1 MSSKNNLQLIDLTK
15 ISGVLMDIDDTM
27 YSYDQ
32 PNKVAIKSCYVS
44 MHNSGLI
51 ESISLSEFTDL
62 YVKHRL
68 LVTNKLQPQ
77 GSCRSRQFAFD
88 GLLRD
93 LNINNAYLLADRYE
107 KIYWRNFYNAMKPS
121 LDVHNFLV
129 AVKKGGLLTCAVTD
143 MQATFQIAKLKKIK
157 FERYIDFLATSE
169 EAGAE
174 KPNKAIFQ
182 LALKKMQLTK
192 KKVVMI
198 GDNFKKD
205 IKGAESF
212 GIQAIYFKA

>member
-1 MSSKNNLQLIDLTK
+1 MSLKNNLQSIDLTK
-15 ISGVLMDIDDTM
+15 ISGVLIDIDDTM
-27 YSYDQ
+27 YGYDR
-32 PNKVAIKSCYVS
+32 PNQTAIKSCYEA
-44 MHNSGLI
+44 MQNSSLI
-51 ESISLSEFTDL
+51 DSISLKEFSDL

-68 LVTNKLQPQ
+68 LVTKKLQPQ
-77 GSCRSRQFAFD
+77 GSCRSRQLAFD

-93 LNINNAYLLADRYE
+93 LHIRNAYILAERYE
-107 KIYWRNFYNAMKPS
+107 KLYWRNFYKEMKPS
-121 LDVHNFLV
+121 LEVRNFL
-129 AVKKGGLLTCAVTD
+129 AAAKKIDLVTCAVTD
-143 MQATFQIAKLKKIK
+143 MQATFQVAKLKKIK
-157 FERYIDFLATSE
+157 FDRYIDFLATSE

-198 GDNFKKD
+198 GDNYKKD

-212 GIQAIYFKA
+212 GIQAIHFKA

>member
-1 MSSKNNLQLIDLTK
+1 M
-15 ISGVLMDIDDTM
+15 
-27 YSYDQ
+27 
-32 PNKVAIKSCYVS
+32 
-44 MHNSGLI
+44 
-51 ESISLSEFTDL
+51 EWF
-62 YVKHRL
+62 R
-68 LVTNKLQPQ
+68 
-77 GSCRSRQFAFD
+77 
-88 GLLRD
+88 
-93 LNINNAYLLADRYE
+93 
-107 KIYWRNFYNAMKPS
+107 
-121 LDVHNFLV
+121 
-129 AVKKGGLLTCAVTD
+129 
-143 MQATFQIAKLKKIK
+143 LKKIK